1 MKKTILFEFLYLLL
15 SAIIGLLLMALLCQT
30 TDSKNIFTLPVFG
43 NSIQMPVGLMLTFH
57 WLVSLFTLTLIRQ
70 IKQKFHNHFHNL
82 ILVIA
87 GLSLTY
93 FLLVFID
100 TTQNMKNVFGK
111 ELLAEKIT
119 DLNYEI
125 ALFSCFQI
133 LVGITI
139 AKSIINSVRKIKSTV
154 HKSLLQP

>member
-30 TDSKNIFTLPVFG
+30 TDSKNIFALPVFG
-43 NSIQMPVGLMLTFH
+43 NNIQMPVGLMLTFH

-70 IKQKFHNHFHNL
+70 IKQKFNNHFHNL

-100 TTQNMKNVFGK
+100 TIQNMKNVFGK
-111 ELLAEKIT
+111 ELPAEKIT

>member
-30 TDSKNIFTLPVFG
+30 TDSKNIFALPVFG
-43 NSIQMPVGLMLTFH
+43 NNIQMPVGLMLTFH

-70 IKQKFHNHFHNL
+70 IKQKFNNHFHNL

-154 HKSLLQP
+154 HKSLMQP